1 MRLKTG
7 CGIVAAV
14 LVMAMAPIGAHHSF
28 SAEFD
33 ITKTIKVSGKVSSV
47 RWSNPHAWI
56 YIDVQGQDGKVVT
69 WAFETATANALY
81 RRGWR
86 KDDLEPGT
94 AVVAEGWLARN
105 GTPTANTN
113 TITLSDGRRL
123 FAGTAPNEGTAPRSP

>member
-1 MRLKTG
+1 MLSRTYFG
-7 CGIVAAV
+7 VAAIAAI
-14 LVMAMAPIGAHHSF
+14 MATTPVIAHHSF

-56 YIDVQGQDGKVVT
+56 YVDVTGADGKVVN
-69 WAFETATANALY
+69 WAFEMNAANSLY

-86 KDDLEPGT
+86 REDVPAGLEVT
-94 AVVAEGWLARN
+94 IEGWLARN

-113 TITLSDGRRL
+113 TITLPDGRRL
-123 FAGTAPNEGTAPRSP
+123 FAGSGPGEGAAPR

>member
-1 MRLKTG
+1 MLSRKYY
-7 CGIVAAV
+7 VAAAIA
-14 LVMAMAPIGAHHSF
+14 VMMATTPVVAHHSF

-56 YIDVQGQDGKVVT
+56 YVDVTGADGKVVN
-69 WAFETATANALY
+69 WAFEMNAANSLY

-86 KDDLEPGT
+86 REDVPAGLEVT
-94 AVVAEGWLARN
+94 IEGWLARN

-113 TITLSDGRRL
+113 TITLPDGRRL
-123 FAGTAPNEGTAPRSP
+123 FAGSGPGEGAAPR

>member
-1 MRLKTG
+1 MMGTTP
-7 CGIVAAV
+7 VV
-14 LVMAMAPIGAHHSF
+14 AHHSF

-56 YIDVQGQDGKVVT
+56 YVDVTGADGKVVN
-69 WAFETATANALY
+69 WAFEMNAANSLY

-86 KDDLEPGT
+86 REDVPAGLEVT
-94 AVVAEGWLARN
+94 IEGWLARN

-113 TITLSDGRRL
+113 TITLPDGRRL
-123 FAGTAPNEGTAPRSP
+123 FAGSGPGEGAAPR